1 MFAIIVTID
10 FLDYRINKLTSVGLP
25 ESLMQVHDI
34 THHLGKKSKWMAHSI
49 LQREVKIVSRI
60 MIIVVFGDCT
70 SSHVVHL
77 VLAKELPLRHR
88 FRLCSGHLPHM
99 AS

>member
-1 MFAIIVTID
+1 MFAIDTTVDFFDYQID
-10 FLDYRINKLTSVGLP
+10 KLTSFGLP

-34 THHLGKKSKWMAHSI
+34 THHLGKKRNRMAHSI
-49 LQREVKIVSRI
+49 LQQEVKIVST
-60 MIIVVFGDCT
+60 IIVVFGDCM

-77 VLAKELPLRHR
+77 VLAKELHLRHG
-88 FRLCSGHLPHM
+88 FCHYSGHLPHA